1 MTRAPAQG
9 TLTLTG
15 RTVAVL
21 SAMVDEHR
29 FVAKDASFA
38 VLRATAE
45 PSGESVTIIGE
56 LASLKP
62 GDSARF
68 MGRFEEHATYGRRFR
83 ADAYT
88 PVLPTTD
95 RGLVRFLGNKLV
107 KGVGEA
113 LAQKLVDRFGD
124 ATLEV
129 ITTQSERLREIPG
142 IGAKKLRALS
152 SAVRAR
158 RTEAESFAF
167 LHAVGLGPA
176 LARKVFVKYGDAAA
190 SKLRDDPYLAAEE
203 VPGIGFA
210 TADRIGREV
219 GIGPADPRRA
229 RGALLHAL
237 GRAADDG
244 HVFLASGQLAEAAVK
259 LGVPRELVPGALEGL
274 VERKLVVIDGDSV
287 YPPPLHRAEVSLAR
301 LLASR
306 IGTRKGTPAM
316 EAALAALS
324 DLGLA
329 ERQHAA
335 VELSLTA
342 RVMVLTGGPGTG
354 KTTSVRAIVRAHD
367 ALGHRIALCAPTG
380 RAAKRLA
387 DACGRE
393 AKTVHRMLEWNPAT
407 SSWGRS
413 KDDPIEA
420 DVVVLDEASMM
431 HLDLALALV
440 NAVSPDATL
449 VFVGDADQ
457 LPPVGP
463 GQVLRE
469 LLGSEV
475 LPSVR
480 LDRIFRQAESSAIVR
495 GAHEI
500 LRGQAPT
507 ATVSGTRG
515 TGDLFVIRCTDP
527 ERAHEKLLESLRRLP
542 DAYGLDPVRD
552 VQVLSPMR
560 RGPLGTEALNEL
572 LAAALNPG
580 PRGAR
585 GFRKGDKVMQ
595 LVNDYE
601 REVWNG
607 DVGSVTDV
615 RDGVT
620 YASFDGKAVSYPDDE
635 LGDLTLAYAATVHK
649 SQGSEFPC
657 VVLVMH
663 GSHHVLLTRPLLY
676 TAVTRGRRLVIILGD
691 ERAIA
696 RAARTAASTR
706 TNCRLAERLRA
717 FRG

>member
-1 MTRAPAQG
+1 MLA
-9 TLTLTG
+9 G
-15 RTVAVL
+15 RTVVVL
-21 SAMVDEHR
+21 SATVEEHR
-29 FVAKDASFA
+29 FVAKNGAFA

-45 PSGESVTIIGE
+45 PSGESVTVIGE
-56 LASLKP
+56 LATLKP
-62 GDSARF
+62 GDSVRF
-68 MGRFEEHATYGRRFR
+68 SGRFEEHATYGRRFR

-88 PVLPTTD
+88 PVLPTSD

-113 LAQKLVDRFGD
+113 LAKKLVARFGD
-124 ATLEV
+124 ATLDV
-129 ITTQSERLREIPG
+129 IATQSERLREVPG
-142 IGAKKLRALS
+142 VGAKKVKALAT
-152 SAVRAR
+152 AVRAR
-158 RTEAESFAF
+158 RVEAESFAF
-167 LHAVGLGPA
+167 LHAVGLGTA
-176 LARKVFVKYGDAAA
+176 LAQKVFTKYGEAAPA
-190 SKLRDDPYLAAEE
+190 KLRDDPYLAAEE
-203 VPGIGFA
+203 VPGIGFT

-219 GIGPADPRRA
+219 GIGPEDPRRA
-229 RGALLHAL
+229 RGAILHAL

-244 HVFLASGQLAEAAVK
+244 HVYVERPQLTEATVR
-259 LGVPRELVPGALEGL
+259 LGVPRELIEGALAEL
-274 VERKLVVIDGDSV
+274 ALRKLVVIEGESV
-287 YPPPLHRAEVSLAR
+287 YPPPLHRAEVALAR
-301 LLASR
+301 MLASR
-306 IGTRKGTPAM
+306 IGARKETAAM
-316 EAALAALS
+316 EAALAKVS
-324 DLGLA
+324 DLGL
-329 ERQHAA
+329 ETKQREA

-367 ALGHRIALCAPTG
+367 ALGHRVALCAPTG
-380 RAAKRLA
+380 RAAKRLS

-393 AKTVHRMLEWNPAT
+393 AKTVHRMLEWNPAVG
-407 SSWGRS
+407 SWGRS
-413 KDDPIEA
+413 EDDPIEA
-420 DVVVLDEASMM
+420 DVVVLDEASMLN
-431 HLDLALALV
+431 LDLALALV
-440 NAVSPDATL
+440 SAVSSDATL

-469 LLGSEV
+469 LLACERV
-475 LPSVR
+475 PSVR

-500 LRGQAPT
+500 LRGVPPT
-507 ATVSGTRG
+507 PTVPGTKG

-527 ERAHEKLLESLRRLP
+527 ERLQEKLLESLRRLP
-542 DAYGLDPVRD
+542 DAYGIDPVRD

-560 RGPLGTEALNEL
+560 RGALGTEALNEA
-572 LAAALNPG
+572 LANALNPG
-580 PRGAR
+580 PRPAR
-585 GFRKGDKVMQ
+585 GFRKGDKIMQ

-607 DVGSVTDV
+607 DVGTVTDV

-620 YASFDGKAVSYPDDE
+620 YASFDGKAVSYPDD
-635 LGDLTLAYAATVHK
+635 DLPNVTLAYVATVHK

-676 TAVTRGRRLVIILGD
+676 TAVTRGKRLVIILGD

-706 TNCRLAERLRA
+706 TNCRLAQRL
-717 FRG
+717 G

>member
-1 MTRAPAQG
+1 M
-9 TLTLTG
+9 
-15 RTVAVL
+15 VVL

-38 VLRATAE
+38 VIRATAE

-56 LASLKP
+56 IASLKP

-88 PVLPTTD
+88 PVLPTSD

-113 LAQKLVDRFGD
+113 LAQKVVDRFGD
-124 ATLEV
+124 ATLDV

-142 IGAKKLRALS
+142 IGGKKLKALS
-152 SAVRAR
+152 SAVRTR
-158 RTEAESFAF
+158 RVEAESFAF

-176 LARKVFVKYGDAAA
+176 LARKVFTKYGEAAA
-190 SKLRDDPYLAAEE
+190 GKLRDDPYLAAEE

-219 GIGPADPRRA
+219 GIAAADPRRA

-244 HVFLASGQLAEAAVK
+244 HVYLDRAQLTDATVK
-259 LGVPRELVPGALEGL
+259 LGVPRELVPEALAEL
-274 VERKLVVIDGDSV
+274 EVRKLVVIEGESV
-287 YPPPLHRAEVSLAR
+287 YPPPLHRAEVMLAK

-306 IGTRKGTPAM
+306 IGTRKETPAM
-316 EAALAALS
+316 ERAAQTVQDLELA
-324 DLGLA
+324 DKQR
-329 ERQHAA
+329 EA

-354 KTTSVRAIVRAHD
+354 KTTSVRAIVRAHE

-380 RAAKRLA
+380 RAAKRLS

-393 AKTVHRMLEWNPAT
+393 AKTVHRMLEWNPAVG
-407 SSWGRS
+407 SWGRS

-440 NAVSPDATL
+440 SAVGPDTTL

-469 LLGSEV
+469 LLASEV

-495 GAHEI
+495 GAHTI
-500 LRGQAPT
+500 LRGHAPT
-507 ATVSGTRG
+507 PTPSGTRG

-527 ERAHEKLLESLRRLP
+527 ERAQEKVLESLRRLP

-572 LAAALNPG
+572 LASALNPG
-580 PRGAR
+580 PRSAR
-585 GFRKGDKVMQ
+585 GFRQGDKVMQ

-601 REVWNG
+601 REIWNG
-607 DVGSVTDV
+607 DVGVVTDV

-620 YASFDGKAVSYPDDE
+620 YATFDGKAVSYPDDE

-649 SQGSEFPC
+649 AQGSEFPC

-676 TAVTRGRRLVIILGD
+676 TAVTRGKRLVIIVGD
-691 ERAIA
+691 EHAIA
-696 RAARTAASTR
+696 RAARTTASTR
-706 TNCRLAERLRA
+706 TNCRIAERLRGH
-717 FRG
+717 RGGSAPPQA

>member
-1 MTRAPAQG
+1 MTREVAQG
-9 TLTLTG
+9 TLALTG
-15 RTVAVL
+15 RTVVVL
-21 SAMVDEHR
+21 AAMVDEQR

-62 GDSARF
+62 GDTVKF

-88 PVLPTTD
+88 PVLPTSD
-95 RGLVRFLGNKLV
+95 RGLVRFLGNRLV

-113 LAQKLVDRFGD
+113 LAQKLVDHFGD
-124 ATLEV
+124 ATLEI

-142 IGAKKLRALS
+142 IGGKRLKALS

-176 LARKVFVKYGDAAA
+176 LARKVFTKYGEAAPG
-190 SKLRDDPYLAAEE
+190 KLRDDPYLAAEE

-244 HVFLASGQLAEAAVK
+244 HVYLDRAQLTEAAVK
-259 LGVPRELVPGALEGL
+259 LGVPRELVPSAMSEL
-274 VERKLVVIDGDSV
+274 VERRLVEVEGESV

-306 IGTRKGTPAM
+306 IGTRKEPPAIEAAM
-316 EAALAALS
+316 ESVRAL
-324 DLGLA
+324 DLA
-329 ERQHAA
+329 DKQREA

-354 KTTSVRAIVRAHD
+354 KTTSVRAIVRAHEV
-367 ALGHRIALCAPTG
+367 LGHRIALCAPTG
-380 RAAKRLA
+380 RAAKRLS

-393 AKTVHRMLEWNPAT
+393 AKTVHRMLEWNPAIA
-407 SSWGRS
+407 SWGRS

-420 DVVVLDEASMM
+420 DVVVLDEASMLN
-431 HLDLALALV
+431 LDLALALV
-440 NAVSPDATL
+440 SAVSPDATL

-457 LPPVGP
+457 LPPIGP

-469 LLGSEV
+469 LLRSVG
-475 LPSVR
+475 LPNVR

-500 LRGQAPT
+500 LRGRSPT
-507 ATVSGTRG
+507 PTTTGARG
-515 TGDLFVIRCTDP
+515 TGDLFVIRCADP
-527 ERAHEKLLESLRRLP
+527 DRVHEKLLESLRRLP

-560 RGPLGTEALNEL
+560 RGALGTEALNEL
-572 LAAALNPG
+572 LADALNPG
-580 PRGAR
+580 PRSAR
-585 GFRKGDKVMQ
+585 GFRPGDKVMQ

-620 YASFDGKAVSYPDDE
+620 YASFDGKAVSYPDDD

-649 SQGSEFPC
+649 AQGSEFPC

-676 TAVTRGRRLVIILGD
+676 TAVTRGKRLVIVLGD
-691 ERAIA
+691 EHAIA

-706 TNCRLAERLRA
+706 TNCRLAERLDALR
-717 FRG
+717 R